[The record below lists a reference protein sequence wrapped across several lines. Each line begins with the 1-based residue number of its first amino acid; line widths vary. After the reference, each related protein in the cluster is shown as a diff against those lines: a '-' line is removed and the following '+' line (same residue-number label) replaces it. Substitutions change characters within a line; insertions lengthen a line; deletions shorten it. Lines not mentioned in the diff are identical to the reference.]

1 MKQGFLQSSRY
12 SPGNMSRESL
22 EALFVG
28 RDGIMEDVLSRL
40 MKSVKGPEKHFLL
53 LVGPRGSGKTHFIAL
68 AHHRLLERLGDAD
81 VRNEV
86 LVAELKEEEWGVA
99 SFLDLVVRILKAI
112 ADQAPSLSARIDTIY
127 ERYSKDPDEA
137 EAFATGLLREHAQ
150 GKTLMLFC
158 ENLLDLFDGLGD
170 EGQRKWRSAIQEDGN
185 WTMVAST
192 PSLFAALTLQ
202 DNPFYGFF
210 TIRQLER
217 LDFETAVELMA
228 KKAAHESGH
237 ELAGFLRTPLG
248 RARARAIHHLAAGN
262 HRAYVVLFDFLDKE
276 SLDDLTTPFMQMV
289 DDLTPYYQ
297 DRMRQLPPTQRKIVE
312 FLSRQGVPATIKDI
326 AVPSLMSHQ
335 TAAKQIGELASAGFV
350 TRTRIGRNSF
360 CELSEPLMRICMEV
374 KDNRTRHFR
383 LFVEFLRHWFTTGEL
398 ERRRSAFR
406 HGDQAN
412 RVDRIH
418 VEEALKSSYADRKEP
433 FRDALRKEADRCFEA
448 DDYGGL
454 ATIQETLASDGGQA
468 DDHGRWIFA
477 LIQKGDL
484 ENAIEVGRD
493 AAARFPDH
501 AAIQYLMASA
511 YRLRRELDEA
521 LSAID
526 RAIELDGERFEHF
539 GCLAI
544 ILQDLE
550 RNGKALDA
558 IDRAI
563 KLDQEQP
570 TLFWQRANILKD
582 LERLDEA
589 LKAIDRAIELDQEQ
603 PALFW
608 LRADILHDHERLDE
622 ALNAIDR
629 AIDLDEEEPGQFW
642 LRACVL
648 QDLGRHDEALNAID
662 RAIELDQ
669 GDPRPFWLQACTL
682 RDLERHDE
690 ALNAIDR
697 AIELDAEDSGHFW
710 LRADILQDLE
720 RLDEALDAIDRAIE
734 LEAEDS
740 GHFWLR
746 ADILQD
752 LERLDEAL
760 DAIDRAI
767 ELDPEVPANF
777 WVRASI
783 LQDLESFDEALNAI
797 DRAIELDERR
807 PGSHWLRA
815 NILLDLERFD
825 EALEAAQALLDA
837 APDHPHRHGQI
848 MRKLASLGRPHD
860 AEALARKLVEHA
872 PGNLRA
878 LLVASRFHLD
888 QDRLDEAMRL
898 LQSALEIDPDNQD
911 ARRLRGQAFF
921 QMSDYRRA
929 SEDLRFYASHHPQS
943 LEAHGQLADALLN
956 SGEWEEAVDVAEHLI
971 DLDPEHF
978 HAYQVLGRAL
988 VELDSPE
995 DAVAAF
1001 DMLLPTEDCEG
1012 LLLAASTVRDTGD
1025 YASARRYLGR
1035 VAELQPCNRNL
1046 WMETTRINIL
1056 EGDFDAAT
1064 ESAARIEALPGCS
1077 LLGRLF
1083 AAQAA
1088 AATRPLHLA
1097 LDVLGT
1103 AFRTE
1108 DFKDD
1113 EQLHV
1118 EAATEILA
1126 VSVRSFGPRFLPE
1139 GLAKLRSQLGG
1150 LADEGVLGRLLT
1162 RFLHRNVNDGFAGTL
1177 PEWETALE
1185 GLLAS
1190 LEDLSD
1196 CRIPLR
1202 MLMAALK
1209 YARTGDE
1216 RHLLSLPLEQRQLL
1230 ENVQ

>member
-40 MKSVKGPEKHFLL
+40 MKSMQGPEKHFLL

-68 AHHRLLERLGDAD
+68 AHHRLLDRLDAAAAHD
-81 VRNEV
+81 DV

-99 SFLDLVVRILKAI
+99 SFLDLVVRILGAL
-112 ADQAPSLSARIDTIY
+112 ADGAPNLSAGIDAIY
-127 ERYSKDPDEA
+127 ERFAKDPAEA
-137 EAFATGLLREHAQ
+137 EAYAIGLLREHAQ

-170 EGQRKWRSAIQEDGN
+170 EGQRKWRSVMQEDGN

-192 PSLFAALTLQ
+192 PSLFSALTLQ

-210 TIRQLER
+210 TIRPLER
-217 LDFETAVELMA
+217 LDFETAVGLLA
-228 KKAAHESGH
+228 KKAAHESRP
-237 ELAGFLRTPLG
+237 ELADFLRTPLG

-297 DRMRQLPPTQRKIVE
+297 DRMRLLSPTQRKIVE
-312 FLSRQGVPATIKDI
+312 FLSRQDVPATIKDI
-326 AVPSLMSHQ
+326 AVPSLMSHP
-335 TAAKQIGELASAGFV
+335 TAAKQIGELESAGFV
-350 TRTRIGRNSF
+350 TRTRIGRNAF

-383 LFVEFLRHWFTTGEL
+383 LFVEFLRHWFTTSEL
-398 ERRRSAFR
+398 EQRHSAFR
-406 HGDQAN
+406 RDDQAT

-418 VEEALKSSYADRKEP
+418 VEEALRHSYADRKEP

-484 ENAIEVGRD
+484 EDAIEVGRD

-501 AAIQYLMASA
+501 AAFQCLMASA
-511 YRLRRELDEA
+511 YRLQREL
-521 LSAID
+521 
-526 RAIELDGERFEHF
+526 G
-539 GCLAI
+539 
-544 ILQDLE
+544 
-550 RNGKALDA
+550 
-558 IDRAI
+558 
-563 KLDQEQP
+563 
-570 TLFWQRANILKD
+570 
-582 LERLDEA
+582 
-589 LKAIDRAIELDQEQ
+589 
-603 PALFW
+603 
-608 LRADILHDHERLDE
+608 
-622 ALNAIDR
+622 
-629 AIDLDEEEPGQFW
+629 
-642 LRACVL
+642 
-648 QDLGRHDEALNAID
+648 EALNAID

-682 RDLERHDE
+682 RDLERLDE

-697 AIELDAEDSGHFW
+697 AIDLDAEDSGHFW
-710 LRADILQDLE
+710 LRAN
-720 RLDEALDAIDRAIE
+720 
-734 LEAEDS
+734 
-740 GHFWLR
+740 
-746 ADILQD
+746 ILQD

-783 LQDLESFDEALNAI
+783 LHDLESFDVALNAI
-797 DRAIELDERR
+797 DRAIDLDERR
-807 PGSHWLRA
+807 SGSLWLRA
-815 NILLDLERFD
+815 NILLGLERFE
-825 EALEAAQALLDA
+825 EALDAAQALLTA
-837 APDHPHRHGQI
+837 APDRLHSQEQI
-848 MRKLASLGRPHD
+848 MRALASLGRLHE
-860 AEALARKLVEHA
+860 AEALARHLVEHA
-872 PGNLRA
+872 PDNLQA
-878 LLVASRFHLD
+878 LLIVSRFFLD
-888 QDRLDEAMRL
+888 QDRLVEALQL
-898 LQSALEIDPDNQD
+898 LQGALEIDPESQVV
-911 ARRLRGQAFF
+911 RLLRGQVFF

-929 SEDLRFYASHHPQS
+929 SEDLRFHASLNPHS
-943 LEAHGQLADALLN
+943 LETHGLLADSLFR
-956 SGEWEEAVDVAEHLI
+956 SGEWEEAVEVAEQLI
-971 DLDPEHF
+971 DVDPEHF
-978 HAYQVLGRAL
+978 HAYQVLGNAL
-988 VELDSPE
+988 VALKRPE

-1001 DMLLPTEDCEG
+1001 DRLLPTDDCDV
-1012 LLLAASTVRDTGD
+1012 LLIAASTVREVGD
-1025 YASARRYLGR
+1025 YASARRYLAR
-1035 VAELQPCNRNL
+1035 VAQLQPDNPDV
-1046 WMETTRINIL
+1046 WIETTRINIL
-1056 EGDFDAAT
+1056 EGSFDAAT

-1103 AFRTE
+1103 ALQSE
-1108 DFKDD
+1108 DFKSDD
-1113 EQLHV
+1113 QLHV
-1118 EAATEILA
+1118 EAGAEILA

-1150 LADEGVLGRLLT
+1150 LVDDRVLGRLLT
-1162 RFLHRNVNDGFAGTL
+1162 GFLHMSVDDGFAGSL

-1185 GLLAS
+1185 GLFAS

-1196 CRIPLR
+1196 CRIPLQ
-1202 MLMAALK
+1202 MLRAALK
-1209 YARTGDE
+1209 YAKTGDE

-1230 ENVQ
+1230 EGAVVTEA